1 VEIAE
6 GFTPTKGRKPRTGE
20 KRLIVQFRCGM
31 IDEKHEYTAAQ
42 IRWSDTGD
50 SFDVI
55 AVKLAGK

>member
-1 VEIAE
+1 
-6 GFTPTKGRKPRTGE
+6 
-20 KRLIVQFRCGM
+20 M